1 MSKTK
6 ARLLRLLNRIQAMER
21 VPACFGCS
29 RDELIA
35 KLDAADIEARSVWKP
50 MHLQPLYAGAERY
63 GGEVAEDLF
72 RRSICLPSSSSL
84 TVAEQLYV
92 VNQVRRLA
100 GAPGLTEL
108 CETLTPAR

>member
-6 ARLLRLLNRIQAMER
+6 ARLLRLLKRIQAIER

-35 KLDAADIEARSVWKP
+35 KLDAADVEARPVWKP

-72 RRSICLPSSSSL
+72 RRGICLPGSSSF
-84 TVAEQLYV
+84 TVEEQLYV

-100 GAPGLTEL
+100 RAPRLTEP
-108 CETLTPAR
+108 CETLAPAR